1 MKNQLDCV
9 NLRKTIL
16 DMAYSGNTVHIAC
29 AFSILELL
37 AVIYR
42 SHLRYSTED
51 LEDPNRD
58 YLILSKGH
66 GVMAQ
71 YACMKELGLLSAE
84 DVKNYFLDGTILK
97 GLSDSRVPG
106 LEVTSGT
113 LGHGLSIAVG
123 IAYAS
128 FLKNTDQKVYAIIGD
143 GEANEGPIWEAIQF
157 AAHHKLSNLMIIVDK
172 NNYQAMGKTNEILN
186 QDKLHDQMKAFEF
199 EVTSVDG
206 HNENDINQAIQRLW
220 SSKSNK
226 PKAIIANT
234 IKGKG
239 ISFMEDTNLWHYTRL
254 DQDKYQEAIDELEG
268 KQ

>member
-1 MKNQLDCV
+1 M
-9 NLRKTIL
+9 
-16 DMAYSGNTVHIAC
+16 
-29 AFSILELL
+29 
-37 AVIYR
+37 
-42 SHLRYSTED
+42 
-51 LEDPNRD
+51 
-58 YLILSKGH
+58 
-66 GVMAQ
+66 
-71 YACMKELGLLSAE
+71 
-84 DVKNYFLDGTILK
+84 DGTILK

-186 QDKLHDQMKAFEF
+186 QDKLHDQIKAFEF

-206 HNENDINQAIQRLW
+206 HNEDDINQGIQGLW
-220 SSKSNK
+220 NSKSNK